1 MNIGTIIGFGV
12 GLLVLIVSILLAV
25 KFQFAQFLLF
35 ADLASLVIVLGMTI
49 AATFIAYP
57 FEDVK
62 NVIDAFK
69 RAFSE
74 DESAV
79 EQYITEMATI
89 SMAYARGGAS
99 RLSAMAEEYTENHF
113 IKDGLKMVED
123 RYTETD
129 IRSIM
134 TAQIRNEQ
142 QRLLG
147 QGKIIQNMSSNAPA
161 FGVLGTLIGLVVMM
175 SGLDP
180 SDTEKLMQ
188 GLGGGM
194 ATALL
199 TTFYGVFFS
208 NFFFSPIAT
217 KVEKSIE
224 DQVIVMNV
232 IMQGALLI
240 MKKTPE
246 NMVRDKLKVYLPI
259 QWASIS
265 ADDSSDQTATPP
277 EATQEA

>member
-35 ADLASLVIVLGMTI
+35 ADLASLVIVLGMTV

-57 FEDVK
+57 LEDVK

-89 SMAYARGGAS
+89 SMAYARGGTS
-99 RLSAMAEEYTENHF
+99 RLSAMAEEYTENQF

-123 RYTETD
+123 RYTEID

-142 QRLLG
+142 QRLSG
-147 QGKIIQNMSSNAPA
+147 QVKIIQNMSSNAPA

-199 TTFYGVFFS
+199 TTFYGVLFS

-217 KVEKSIE
+217 KVEKRIE
-224 DQVIVMNV
+224 DQVIMMNV

-246 NMVRDKLKVYLPI
+246 NMVRDKLKVYLPV

-265 ADDSSDQTATPP
+265 ASDNDQTAPPP
-277 EATQEA
+277 EAAQEA

>member
-1 MNIGTIIGFGV
+1 MG
-12 GLLVLIVSILLAV
+12 
-25 KFQFAQFLLF
+25 
-35 ADLASLVIVLGMTI
+35 
-49 AATFIAYP
+49 TFIAYP

-69 RAFSE
+69 RAFAE

-89 SMAYARGGAS
+89 SMAYARGGTS

-147 QGKIIQNMSSNAPA
+147 QVKIIQNMSSNAPA

-180 SDTEKLMQ
+180 SDQVSQLEQEIERLSRDLDSASQ
-188 GLGGGM
+188 QSEGGGANWQGSFSDM
-194 ATALL
+194 VSLL
-199 TTFYGVFFS
+199 LCFF
-208 NFFFSPIAT
+208 
-217 KVEKSIE
+217 
-224 DQVIVMNV
+224 IVMTAIMAIKQGDPFAVSAV
-232 IMQGALLI
+232 IAAMQEQGAVPQDILARQEFI
-240 MKKTPE
+240 KKLEQLGEKDP
-246 NMVRDKLKVYLPI
+246 NVAVQRQANRVRI
-259 QWASIS
+259 II
-265 ADDSSDQTATPP
+265 
-277 EATQEA
+277 

>member
-35 ADLASLVIVLGMTI
+35 ADLASLVIVLGMTV

-57 FEDVK
+57 LEDVK

-89 SMAYARGGAS
+89 SMAYARGGTS
-99 RLSAMAEEYTENHF
+99 RLSAMAEEYTENQF

-142 QRLLG
+142 QRLSG
-147 QGKIIQNMSSNAPA
+147 QVKIIQNMSSNAPA

-246 NMVRDKLKVYLPI
+246 TMVRDKLKVYLPI

-265 ADDSSDQTATPP
+265 ASHNDETAPPP
-277 EATQEA
+277 EAAQEA

>member
-35 ADLASLVIVLGMTI
+35 ADLASLVIVLGMTV

-57 FEDVK
+57 LEDVK

-89 SMAYARGGAS
+89 SMAYARGGTS
-99 RLSAMAEEYTENHF
+99 RLSAMAEEYTENQF

-147 QGKIIQNMSSNAPA
+147 QVKIIQNMSSNAPA

-265 ADDSSDQTATPP
+265 ASDNDETVPPP
-277 EATQEA
+277 EAAQEA

>member
-35 ADLASLVIVLGMTI
+35 ADLASLVIVLGMTV

-57 FEDVK
+57 LEDVK

-89 SMAYARGGAS
+89 SMAYARGGTS
-99 RLSAMAEEYTENHF
+99 RLSAMAEEYTENQF

-142 QRLLG
+142 QRLSG
-147 QGKIIQNMSSNAPA
+147 QVKIIQNMSSNAPA

-199 TTFYGVFFS
+199 TTFYGVLFS

-217 KVEKSIE
+217 KVEKRIE
-224 DQVIVMNV
+224 DQVIMMNV

-246 NMVRDKLKVYLPI
+246 NMVRDKLKVYLPV

-265 ADDSSDQTATPP
+265 ASDNDQTAPPP
-277 EATQEA
+277 EAAEEA

>member
-35 ADLASLVIVLGMTI
+35 ADLASLVIVLGMTV

-57 FEDVK
+57 LEDVK

-89 SMAYARGGAS
+89 SMAYARGGTS
-99 RLSAMAEEYTENHF
+99 RLSAMAEEYTENQF

-142 QRLLG
+142 QRLSG
-147 QGKIIQNMSSNAPA
+147 QVKIIQNMSSNAPA

-199 TTFYGVFFS
+199 TTFYGVLFS

-217 KVEKSIE
+217 KVEKRIE
-224 DQVIVMNV
+224 DQVIMMNV

-246 NMVRDKLKVYLPI
+246 NMVRDKLKVYLPV

-265 ADDSSDQTATPP
+265 ASDNDQTAPPP
-277 EATQEA
+277 EAAQEA